1 MGSTSEKGPMGLG
14 SAPLNFIYSCSL
26 CSATFA
32 DVYEGHNESVRG
44 LSDGINPK
52 DRLVTRLFLA
62 NCCHVFCSNHLEGG
76 GPHFHSDKERPKAP
90 CPVCIKEKGDS
101 EPQFLYSIRG
111 FNKNE
116 YDPMIP
122 SSWFTAPPIRLDGN
136 GKEMDALRFQYIAL
150 IRYCQNTYATRK
162 PLEQTLKKSKKNLAD
177 MRNLV
182 AEEHVKMT
190 GLRKEVE
197 KLKAQKDQFEA
208 TQAEVQRL
216 QGIEQEFEQ
225 LRSLNVNARDLK
237 TFIMN
242 KSAIRHYLK
251 LVPML
256 MEQNEKMQKR
266 LAQLG
271 FAMHMQPVPNFKGVD
286 PSVFDSDETLAR
298 DDHRD
303 FNEVLRKATSSHT
316 VGGYAHASDKV
327 GTMPSSSHLRRPGKR
342 QRLDSPLSKDMQV
355 DFSPGRQP
363 MPPPEKP
370 LSRMQSMRKIFPALR
385 KKFASDRSSLLADEN
400 LGVVRGV
407 QMYKD
412 ANWQGANTTRQ
423 EARNE
428 IHSEPP
434 YMSGALP
441 MEQQSQH
448 LGSRS
453 PQPNAKIGL
462 YEHQSDFTFRASSP
476 PKAES
481 YNKRYHP
488 VQLPIEPSY
497 VRLMDGLSCGDEVEL
512 GLKDPRDNAGLDHQ
526 GDGSNRQVRHVYE
539 NQPVLQTTYR
549 QKLWSPGNLSLHSSP
564 YGSSASVETYQ
575 RPPQSR
581 PTNVSTNRLYNGPN
595 LGRAQP
601 SSKKYHH
608 PGNSIESVFKSFRRL
623 SVSKINDGKASGYLA

>member
-1 MGSTSEKGPMGLG
+1 MGSTPEKEPMGLG

-32 DVYEGHNESVRG
+32 DVYEGHHESVRG

-62 NCCHVFCSNHLEGG
+62 SCCHVFCSSHLEGG
-76 GPHFHSDKERPKAP
+76 GPPFHSDKERPKAP
-90 CPVCIKEKGDS
+90 CPVCIKEKDDS

-122 SSWFTAPPIRLDGN
+122 PSWFTAPPIRLDGN

-162 PLEQTLKKSKKNLAD
+162 PLEQTLKESEKNLTN

-182 AEEHVKMT
+182 AEEHVKMI
-190 GLRKEVE
+190 GLQNEVE

-208 TQAEVQRL
+208 MQAEVQRL
-216 QGIEQEFEQ
+216 QGIEQEFEE

-237 TFIMN
+237 TFITN

-271 FAMHMQPVPNFKGVD
+271 FAMPMQPVPNFKGVD
-286 PSVFDSDETLAR
+286 PSAFDSNETLAR
-298 DDHRD
+298 DDDRF
-303 FNEVLRKATSSHT
+303 FNGVLRKATSSHT
-316 VGGYAHASDKV
+316 VGGNVHASDKV
-327 GTMPSSSHLRRPGKR
+327 GMTPSSSHLRRPGKR
-342 QRLDSPLSKDMQV
+342 QRLDSPTPKDMQV
-355 DFSPGRQP
+355 DCSPGRRPMQP
-363 MPPPEKP
+363 PAKP
-370 LSRMQSMRKIFPALR
+370 LSRMQSMRNIFPILR
-385 KKFASDRSSLLADEN
+385 KKFTSDQSSTLADEN
-400 LGVVRGV
+400 PGVGKGV
-407 QMYKD
+407 QMHKD
-412 ANWQGANTTRQ
+412 ANWQSVNTPRQ
-423 EARNE
+423 EIHNE
-428 IHSEPP
+428 FYSEPP

-441 MEQQSQH
+441 MEQKSQH

-453 PQPNAKIGL
+453 PQQRAKIGM

-476 PKAES
+476 AKAES
-481 YNKRYHP
+481 YSKRDHL

-497 VRLMDGLSCGDEVEL
+497 IRLMDGLSCEDEVDL
-512 GLKDPRDNAGLDHQ
+512 GLKDPRDHAGLDYQ
-526 GDGSNRQVRHVYE
+526 SDGSNRQMGYVHE
-539 NQPVLQTTYR
+539 NQPIPQTTHG
-549 QKLWSPGNLSLHSSP
+549 QKFWSPRNFPMHQSP
-564 YGSSASVETYQ
+564 HGSSTSVETYQ
-575 RPPQSR
+575 RPPRYR
-581 PTNVSTNRLYNGPN
+581 PTNASTNRLYNRPN
-595 LGRAQP
+595 LGRAQHSP
-601 SSKKYHH
+601 KKYHH
-608 PGNSIESVFKSFRRL
+608 PGNSIESVFKSLRRL
-623 SVSKINDGKASGYLA
+623 SVSKINDDNASSYLA

>member
-1 MGSTSEKGPMGLG
+1 
-14 SAPLNFIYSCSL
+14 
-26 CSATFA
+26 
-32 DVYEGHNESVRG
+32 
-44 LSDGINPK
+44 
-52 DRLVTRLFLA
+52 
-62 NCCHVFCSNHLEGG
+62 
-76 GPHFHSDKERPKAP
+76 
-90 CPVCIKEKGDS
+90 
-101 EPQFLYSIRG
+101 
-111 FNKNE
+111 
-116 YDPMIP
+116 
-122 SSWFTAPPIRLDGN
+122 
-136 GKEMDALRFQYIAL
+136 
-150 IRYCQNTYATRK
+150 
-162 PLEQTLKKSKKNLAD
+162 
-177 MRNLV
+177 
-182 AEEHVKMT
+182 
-190 GLRKEVE
+190 
-197 KLKAQKDQFEA
+197 
-208 TQAEVQRL
+208 
-216 QGIEQEFEQ
+216 
-225 LRSLNVNARDLK
+225 
-237 TFIMN
+237 
-242 KSAIRHYLK
+242 
-251 LVPML
+251 
-256 MEQNEKMQKR
+256 
-266 LAQLG
+266 
-271 FAMHMQPVPNFKGVD
+271 MHMQPVPNFKGVD

-608 PGNSIESVFKSFRRL
+608 PGNSIESVVSPHFRDSHNQAQIYSPSGLAEPEGSSNHSAVYRSQKSTMAKPQATWLEPRGLNGLSFFDSPVSPRKESGGLTRSYNRTDLEPNLPSHYRQTRHIDSNRSTTRPETGWPQYSNYGAYVSSENQPSYVRQPTGFIRTVPAPSFQKSLTHDRIGKVLSSMPSVISGSTSGRSQLQWKNLQRAGVRSSQNVFGSFSRNRL
-623 SVSKINDGKASGYLA
+623 GLLSKNIPSVSSRRNIVR

>member
-1 MGSTSEKGPMGLG
+1 MGSTPEKGPMELG
-14 SAPLNFIYSCSL
+14 PAPLNFIYSCSL

-32 DVYEGHNESVRG
+32 DVYEGHNQSVRG

-62 NCCHVFCSNHLEGG
+62 SCCHVFCSSHLEGG
-76 GPHFHSDKERPKAP
+76 GPPFHSDKERPKAP

-122 SSWFTAPPIRLDGN
+122 PSWFTAPPIRLDGN

-162 PLEQTLKKSKKNLAD
+162 PLEQTLKESEKKLAN

-182 AEEHVKMT
+182 SEEHAKMIS
-190 GLRKEVE
+190 LQKETD
-197 KLKAQKDQFEA
+197 KLNAQKDQFEA
-208 TQAEVQRL
+208 MQAEVQRL
-216 QGIEQEFEQ
+216 QGVEQEFEQ

-237 TFIMN
+237 TFITN

-271 FAMHMQPVPNFKGVD
+271 FAMPVQPIPNFRGVD
-286 PSVFDSDETLAR
+286 PSAFDSDETLVR

-316 VGGYAHASDKV
+316 VSGYAHASDKV
-327 GTMPSSSHLRRPGKR
+327 RTTPSSSYLRRPGKR
-342 QRLDSPLSKDMQV
+342 QRLDSPLPKDMQV
-355 DFSPGRQP
+355 DCSPGRQP
-363 MPPPEKP
+363 MPPPAKP
-370 LSRMQSMRKIFPALR
+370 LLRMQSMRNIFPTLR
-385 KKFASDRSSLLADEN
+385 KKFAGDRSSPLADEN
-400 LGVVRGV
+400 LGVGRGI

-412 ANWQGANTTRQ
+412 ANWQSANTTRQ

-428 IHSEPP
+428 LHSEPP
-434 YMSGALP
+434 CMSGALP
-441 MEQQSQH
+441 MGQHSQH
-448 LGSRS
+448 LGSRN
-453 PQPNAKIGL
+453 PQPNANVGIH
-462 YEHQSDFTFRASSP
+462 EHQSDFTFQASSP
-476 PKAES
+476 AKAES
-481 YNKRYHP
+481 CSKRYRP

-497 VRLMDGLSCGDEVEL
+497 IRLMDGLSCGDEVEL
-512 GLKDPRDNAGLDHQ
+512 GLRDPRDNAGLDYQ
-526 GDGSNRQVRHVYE
+526 GDSSNRQVEHAYE
-539 NQPVLQTTYR
+539 NQPVSQTTHR
-549 QKLWSPGNLSLHSSP
+549 KTPWSPGNIYTHSIP
-564 YGSSASVETYQ
+564 YGLSASVETYQ

-595 LGRAQP
+595 IGRAQP
-601 SSKKYHH
+601 SPKRYHH
-608 PGNSIESVFKSFRRL
+608 PGNSIENVFKSFRRL
-623 SVSKINDGKASGYLA
+623 SVSKINDGKVSSYLA

>member
-1 MGSTSEKGPMGLG
+1 MGSTPEKGPMGFG

-26 CSATFA
+26 CSSTFT

-62 NCCHVFCSNHLEGG
+62 SCCHVICSSHLEGG
-76 GPHFHSDKERPKAP
+76 GPPFHSDKERPKAP

-122 SSWFTAPPIRLDGN
+122 PSWFTAPPIRLDGN

-162 PLEQTLKKSKKNLAD
+162 PLEQTLKESEKKLAS

-182 AEEHVKMT
+182 SEEHAKT
-190 GLRKEVE
+190 ISLKKEIDE
-197 KLKAQKDQFEA
+197 LKVQKDQFEA
-208 TQAEVQRL
+208 MQAEIQRL
-216 QGIEQEFEQ
+216 QGVEQEFEQ

-237 TFIMN
+237 TFITN

-256 MEQNEKMQKR
+256 IEQNEKMQKR

-271 FAMHMQPVPNFKGVD
+271 FAMPMQPIPNFKGVD
-286 PSVFDSDETLAR
+286 PSAFDSDETLVR

-303 FNEVLRKATSSHT
+303 FKEVLRKATSSHT
-316 VGGYAHASDKV
+316 VSGYAHASDKV
-327 GTMPSSSHLRRPGKR
+327 GMKSSSSYLRRPGKR
-342 QRLDSPLSKDMQV
+342 QRLDSPLPKDMQV
-355 DFSPGRQP
+355 DCSPSGQM
-363 MPPPEKP
+363 MPPPAKP
-370 LSRMQSMRKIFPALR
+370 LSRMQSMRKMFPTLR
-385 KKFASDRSSLLADEN
+385 KKFSSDRSSPLADEN
-400 LGVVRGV
+400 LGFGRGV

-412 ANWQGANTTRQ
+412 ANWQSANITRQ
-423 EARNE
+423 EAHNGF
-428 IHSEPP
+428 HSEPP

-453 PQPNAKIGL
+453 PQPNAKIGMH
-462 YEHQSDFTFRASSP
+462 EHQFNFIFRASSP
-476 PKAES
+476 AKAES
-481 YNKRYHP
+481 YSQRYDP
-488 VQLPIEPSY
+488 VQLAIEPSY
-497 VRLMDGLSCGDEVEL
+497 IRLMDGLSCGDEVEL
-512 GLKDPRDNAGLDHQ
+512 GLKDPGDNAGLDYQ
-526 GDGSNRQVRHVYE
+526 SDGSKRQVGHVYE
-539 NQPVLQTTYR
+539 NQPIPQTTQR
-549 QKLWSPGNLSLHSSP
+549 QKFRSPGEFSMHSSP
-564 YGSSASVETYQ
+564 HGSSASVEAYQ

-581 PTNVSTNRLYNGPN
+581 PTNTSTNRLYNRPN

-601 SSKKYHH
+601 SPIRYHH
-608 PGNSIESVFKSFRRL
+608 PGNSIENVFKSFRRL
-623 SVSKINDGKASGYLA
+623 SVSKVNDGKASG